1 MTDGEMV
8 KLIAE
13 LETMK
18 QLNENMKGGAF
29 ADLGVAKIRELETRV
44 AQLEEEKEAGAKA
57 LQDQKAGDS
66 QLELKVKELEGRIVD
81 LQEELKQA

>member
-1 MTDGEMV
+1 MTDDEMG

-18 QLNENMKGGAF
+18 QLNEEKEGGAF

-44 AQLEEEKEAGAKA
+44 AQLEEEKEAGA
-57 LQDQKAGDS
+57 
-66 QLELKVKELEGRIVD
+66 
-81 LQEELKQA
+81 

>member
-1 MTDGEMV
+1 MTNDEMG

-18 QLNENMKGGAF
+18 QLNEEKEGGAF

-44 AQLEEEKEAGAKA
+44 AQLEEEKEAGA
-57 LQDQKAGDS
+57 
-66 QLELKVKELEGRIVD
+66 
-81 LQEELKQA
+81 

>member
-1 MTDGEMV
+1 MA

-18 QLNENMKGGAF
+18 QLKAEKEGGSF
-29 ADLGVAKIRELETRV
+29 ADLEVAKIRELETRV
-44 AQLEEEKEAGAKA
+44 AELEEEKEAGAKA
-57 LQDQKAGDS
+57 LQDQKVGGS
-66 QLELKVKELEGRIVD
+66 QLELKVKDLEGRIVD